1 MLIFQGVVYPNDSK
15 KNSSVVLPDQNKW
28 RNPLPSPHATSGIPL
43 MSDCKISRVSFFQR
57 CPEEVGD
64 ARGRIISMVKTVENL
79 RVLRKPVVLLTEEI
93 LHQLIG
99 SLSHYLQGLYM
110 SGGAGFLPSTVSSCD
125 LVLSEKKRHHL
136 PGGFCKGLWMKKQ
149 NSIAFT

>member
-15 KNSSVVLPDQNKW
+15 NNSSVVLPDQNKW

-125 LVLSEKKRHHL
+125 LVLSEKKKDTTYR
-136 PGGFCKGLWMKKQ
+136 GDFAKVCG
-149 NSIAFT
+149 